1 MKPRKAF
8 VVPEARGPMIGRKL
22 IRNCLLVAI
31 TSLTLAM
38 AAPGQERTENVLT
51 LDQAIEL
58 ARSHNRELKQ
68 AGLEIHKQQ
77 EAFSEARTQL
87 YPRFDTYFLGSE
99 LLTPLD
105 FTIKSG
111 TLGTFPATGPIPA
124 KDSVIH
130 TPARPVAIASVT
142 VTQPLTQLLRIDLS
156 IRQQRLATELS
167 QQSYLEHQQVLVNEV
182 RHAYYAI
189 LQSQSEVES
198 QRALLAYLEELQKLT
213 ARRLQREAVLKAD
226 SLRITAQRTKA
237 LYQLTVTEDALADR
251 KEALNRLLGRDLL
264 EEFTVEMVPASLA
277 EEAGL
282 QQARKVAIEM
292 RPEIKAET
300 IKKERAALDTKIER
314 TRYIP
319 DISIQANYLTTPNIS
334 FLPQNVGAVGVLL
347 TWQPWDWGQKRHN
360 IAQKVDAEEQAQ
372 LSIDNMR
379 EQVLQEVDSSFR
391 RLREARELLTAA
403 QAARDAEAEKL
414 RNQMDAYSHQAIVLS
429 DLLQQQSSVASA
441 EDQYRQG
448 LLAFWRA
455 RADFERA
462 LGEE

>member
-1 MKPRKAF
+1 MSHARLARILS
-8 VVPEARGPMIGRKL
+8 VVFLLMMLPASVMWGQEAPAK
-22 IRNCLLVAI
+22 
-31 TSLTLAM
+31 TLTLEEA
-38 AAPGQERTENVLT
+38 VS
-51 LDQAIEL
+51 L

-68 AGLEIHKQQ
+68 AGLEIHKQK
-77 EAFSEARTQL
+77 EAFGEAKTHL
-87 YPRFDTYFLGSE
+87 YPRFDTYVLASE

-105 FTIKSG
+105 FTIRTG
-111 TLGTFPATGPIPA
+111 TLGTFSATGPIPA

-130 TPARPVAIASVT
+130 TPARPVAIASAT
-142 VTQPLTQLLRIDLS
+142 VTQPLTQLIRIDLS
-156 IRQQRLATELS
+156 IKQQKLESQLS
-167 QQSYLEHQQVLVNEV
+167 QQNYFEREQELVNEV
-182 RHAYYAI
+182 RRAYYAI
-189 LQSQSEVES
+189 LQSQSELES
-198 QRALLAYLEELQKLT
+198 QRALLVYVEELQQLT
-213 ARRLQREAVLKAD
+213 GRRLHQEAVLKAD
-226 SLRITAQRTKA
+226 SLRITAQRSKA
-237 LYQLTVTEDALADR
+237 LYQLTVIQNALADQ
-251 KEALNRLLGRDLL
+251 KEALNHLLGRDLQA
-264 EEFTVEMVPASLA
+264 EVTVEMVPASLP
-277 EEAGL
+277 EESSL
-282 QQARKVAIEM
+282 QEARKRATEK

-300 IKKERAALDTKIER
+300 IKKERAALETKIEK

-319 DISIQANYLTTPNIS
+319 DISVQANYLTAPNIS

-360 IAQKVDAEEQAQ
+360 IAQKVDAENQAQ
-372 LSIDNMR
+372 LSIDNVKD
-379 EQVLQEVDSSFR
+379 QVLQEVDSSFR

-414 RNQMDAYSHQAIVLS
+414 RNEMDAYSHQTVLLS

>member
-1 MKPRKAF
+1 
-8 VVPEARGPMIGRKL
+8 MIGRHSTCT
-22 IRNCLLVAI
+22 CLFAAI
-31 TSLTLAM
+31 ASLQLAM
-38 AAPGQERTENVLT
+38 AAAGQQRTEDVLT
-51 LDQAIEL
+51 LGGAISL

-68 AGLEIHKQQ
+68 AGLEIHKQK
-77 EAFSEARTQL
+77 EAFSQAKTQL
-87 YPRFDTYFLGSE
+87 YPRFDTYFLASE

-111 TLGTFPATGPIPA
+111 TFGTFPATGPIPA

-130 TPARPVAIASVT
+130 TPARPVAIASIT
-142 VTQPLTQLLRIDLS
+142 ATQPLTQLFRINLS
-156 IRQQRLATELS
+156 IKEQKLGAELS
-167 QQSYLEHQQVLVNEV
+167 QQSYSLRKQDVVNEV
-182 RHAYYAI
+182 RRAYYAI
-189 LQSQSEVES
+189 LQSQSELES
-198 QRALLAYLEELQKLT
+198 QRVLLAYLEGLQELT
-213 ARRLQREAVLKAD
+213 GRRLQQETVLKAD
-226 SLRITAQRTKA
+226 GLRVTAQRTKA
-237 LYQLTVTEDALADR
+237 LYQLTVIEDTLADQ
-251 KEALNRLLGRDLL
+251 KETLNRLLGRDLL
-264 EEFTVEMVPASLA
+264 AEFTVEMVPNSLP
-277 EEAGL
+277 EESSL
-282 QQARKVAIEM
+282 QEARKSAIEM

-300 IKKERAALDTKIER
+300 IKKEQAALETKIEK

-319 DISIQANYLTTPNIS
+319 DVSLQANYLTAPNIS
-334 FLPQNVGAVGVLL
+334 FFPQNVGAVGVLL
-347 TWQPWDWGQKRHN
+347 TWQPWDWGQKRHD
-360 IAQKVDAEEQAQ
+360 IAQKADAEKQAQ
-372 LSIDNMR
+372 LSIDNVR

>member
-1 MKPRKAF
+1 MEIARILSTAF
-8 VVPEARGPMIGRKL
+8 
-22 IRNCLLVAI
+22 LLVLLSASI
-31 TSLTLAM
+31 TR
-38 AAPGQERTENVLT
+38 GQEEPAKSLSLEEAVS
-51 LDQAIEL
+51 L
-58 ARSHNRELKQ
+58 ARLHNRELNQ

-156 IRQQRLATELS
+156 IRQQRLATEIS
-167 QQSYLEHQQVLVNEV
+167 QQSYLEHEQVLVNEV

-189 LQSQSEVES
+189 LQSQSDVES
-198 QRALLAYLEELQKLT
+198 QRTLLAYLEELQQLT
-213 ARRLQREAVLKAD
+213 ARRLQQEAVLKAD

-264 EEFTVEMVPASLA
+264 EEFAVEMVPASLP
-277 EEAGL
+277 EESGL
-282 QQARKVAIEM
+282 QQARKVAVEM

-319 DISIQANYLTTPNIS
+319 DVSIQANYATTPNIS

-360 IAQKVDAEEQAQ
+360 IAQKVDAEKQAL
-372 LSIDNMR
+372 LSIDNVR
-379 EQVLQEVDSSFR
+379 EQVLQEVDSTFR

-414 RNQMDAYSHQAIVLS
+414 RNEMDAYSHQTIVLS

>member
-1 MKPRKAF
+1 
-8 VVPEARGPMIGRKL
+8 MIGRNL

-198 QRALLAYLEELQKLT
+198 QRALLAYLEELQQLT
-213 ARRLQREAVLKAD
+213 ARRLQQEAVLKAD

-264 EEFTVEMVPASLA
+264 AEFTVEMVPASLP

-319 DISIQANYLTTPNIS
+319 DVSIQANYLTTPNIS

-372 LSIDNMR
+372 LSIDNVR

>member
-1 MKPRKAF
+1 MSHARLARILS
-8 VVPEARGPMIGRKL
+8 VVFLLMMLPASVMRGQEAPAK
-22 IRNCLLVAI
+22 
-31 TSLTLAM
+31 TLTLEEA
-38 AAPGQERTENVLT
+38 VS
-51 LDQAIEL
+51 L

-68 AGLEIHKQQ
+68 AGLEIHKQK
-77 EAFSEARTQL
+77 EAFGEAKTHL
-87 YPRFDTYFLGSE
+87 YPRFDTYVLASE

-105 FTIKSG
+105 FTIRAG
-111 TLGTFPATGPIPA
+111 TLGTFSATGPIPA

-130 TPARPVAIASVT
+130 TPARPVAIASAT
-142 VTQPLTQLLRIDLS
+142 VTQPLTQLIRIDLS
-156 IRQQRLATELS
+156 IKQQKLASDLS
-167 QQSYLEHQQVLVNEV
+167 QQNYFAREQELVNEV
-182 RHAYYAI
+182 RRAYYAI
-189 LQSQSEVES
+189 LQSQSELES
-198 QRALLAYLEELQKLT
+198 QRALLVYVEELQQLT
-213 ARRLQREAVLKAD
+213 GRRLHQEAVLKAD
-226 SLRITAQRTKA
+226 SLRITAQRSKA
-237 LYQLTVTEDALADR
+237 RYQLTVIQNALADQ
-251 KEALNRLLGRDLL
+251 KEALNHLLGRDLQA
-264 EEFTVEMVPASLA
+264 EVTVEMVPASLP
-277 EEAGL
+277 EESSL
-282 QQARKVAIEM
+282 QEARKSATEK

-300 IKKERAALDTKIER
+300 IKKERAALETKIEK

-319 DISIQANYLTTPNIS
+319 DISVQANYLTAPNIS

-360 IAQKVDAEEQAQ
+360 IAQKVDAENQAQ
-372 LSIDNMR
+372 LSIDNVKD
-379 EQVLQEVDSSFR
+379 QVLQEVDSSFR

-414 RNQMDAYSHQAIVLS
+414 RNEMDAYSHQTVLLS

>member
-1 MKPRKAF
+1 MSHARLARILS
-8 VVPEARGPMIGRKL
+8 VVFLLMMLPASVMWGQEAPAK
-22 IRNCLLVAI
+22 
-31 TSLTLAM
+31 TLTLEEA
-38 AAPGQERTENVLT
+38 VS
-51 LDQAIEL
+51 L

-68 AGLEIHKQQ
+68 AGLEIHKQK
-77 EAFSEARTQL
+77 EAFGEAKTHL
-87 YPRFDTYFLGSE
+87 YPRFDTYVLASE

-105 FTIKSG
+105 FTIRAG
-111 TLGTFPATGPIPA
+111 TLGTFSATGPIPA

-130 TPARPVAIASVT
+130 TPARPVAIASAT
-142 VTQPLTQLLRIDLS
+142 VTQPLTQLIRIDLS
-156 IRQQRLATELS
+156 IKQQKLASDLS
-167 QQSYLEHQQVLVNEV
+167 QQNYFEREQELVNEV
-182 RHAYYAI
+182 RRAYYAI
-189 LQSQSEVES
+189 LQSQSELES
-198 QRALLAYLEELQKLT
+198 QRALLVYVEELQQLT
-213 ARRLQREAVLKAD
+213 GRRLHQEAVLKAD
-226 SLRITAQRTKA
+226 SLRITAQRSKA
-237 LYQLTVTEDALADR
+237 RYQLTVIQNALADQ
-251 KEALNRLLGRDLL
+251 KEALNHLLGRDLQA
-264 EEFTVEMVPASLA
+264 EVTVEMVPASLP
-277 EEAGL
+277 EESSL
-282 QQARKVAIEM
+282 QEARKSATEK

-300 IKKERAALDTKIER
+300 IKKERAALETKIEK

-319 DISIQANYLTTPNIS
+319 DISVQANYLTAPNIS

-360 IAQKVDAEEQAQ
+360 IAQKVDAENQAQ
-372 LSIDNMR
+372 LSIDNVKD
-379 EQVLQEVDSSFR
+379 QVLQEVDSSFR

-414 RNQMDAYSHQAIVLS
+414 RNEMDAYSHQTVLLS

>member
-1 MKPRKAF
+1 MRP
-8 VVPEARGPMIGRKL
+8 ARLARILSVARL
-22 IRNCLLVAI
+22 LLVS
-31 TSLTLAM
+31 TSICQAQEPARTLTLEEA
-38 AAPGQERTENVLT
+38 VS
-51 LDQAIEL
+51 L

-68 AGLEIHKQQ
+68 AGLEIHKQK
-77 EAFSEARTQL
+77 EAFSEAKTQL
-87 YPRFDTYFLGSE
+87 YPRFDTYFLASE
-99 LLTPLD
+99 LLAPLD

-111 TLGTFPATGPIPA
+111 TFGTFPATGPIPA

-130 TPARPVAIASVT
+130 TPARPVAIASIT
-142 VTQPLTQLLRIDLS
+142 ATQPLTQLFRINLS
-156 IRQQRLATELS
+156 IKEQKLGAELS
-167 QQSYLEHQQVLVNEV
+167 QQSYSLREQDVVNEV
-182 RHAYYAI
+182 RRAYYAI
-189 LQSQSEVES
+189 LQSQSELES
-198 QRALLAYLEELQKLT
+198 QRALLAYLEGLQQLT
-213 ARRLQREAVLKAD
+213 GRRLQQEAVLKAD
-226 SLRITAQRTKA
+226 SLRITAQRSKA
-237 LYQLTVTEDALADR
+237 LYQLTVMQDTLADQ
-251 KEALNRLLGRDLL
+251 KETLNRLLGRDLL
-264 EEFTVEMVPASLA
+264 VEFTVEMVPDSLP
-277 EEAGL
+277 EESIL
-282 QQARKVAIEM
+282 QEARKSAIEM

-300 IKKERAALDTKIER
+300 IKKEQAALETKIEK

-319 DISIQANYLTTPNIS
+319 DVSLQANYLTAPNIS

-360 IAQKVDAEEQAQ
+360 IAQKADAEKQAQ
-372 LSIDNMR
+372 LSIDNVR

-391 RLREARELLTAA
+391 RLREARELLTAT

>member
-1 MKPRKAF
+1 
-8 VVPEARGPMIGRKL
+8 
-22 IRNCLLVAI
+22 VAI

-38 AAPGQERTENVLT
+38 AAPGQERTESVLT
-51 LDQAIEL
+51 LDQATEL

-189 LQSQSEVES
+189 LESQSEVES
-198 QRALLAYLEELQKLT
+198 QRALLAYLKELQQLT
-213 ARRLQREAVLKAD
+213 ARRLQQEAVLKAD

-237 LYQLTVTEDALADR
+237 LYQLTVIEDALSDR

-264 EEFTVEMVPASLA
+264 EEFTVEMVPASLP
-277 EEAGL
+277 EESGL

-300 IKKERAALDTKIER
+300 IKKERAALDTKIEK
-314 TRYIP
+314 TRFIP

-360 IAQKVDAEEQAQ
+360 IAQKVDAEKQAL
-372 LSIDNMR
+372 LSVDNVR
-379 EQVLQEVDSSFR
+379 DQVLQEVDSTFR

-414 RNQMDAYSHQAIVLS
+414 RNEMDAYSHQTVVLS

-448 LLAFWRA
+448 LLAFWKA

>member
-1 MKPRKAF
+1 MHLSL
-8 VVPEARGPMIGRKL
+8 RGHCFI
-22 IRNCLLVAI
+22 
-31 TSLTLAM
+31 
-38 AAPGQERTENVLT
+38 AAGQQRTEDVLT
-51 LDQAIEL
+51 LDGAISL

-68 AGLEIHKQQ
+68 AGLEIHKQK
-77 EAFSEARTQL
+77 EALSEAKTQL
-87 YPRFDTYFLGSE
+87 YPRFDTYFLASE

-111 TLGTFPATGPIPA
+111 TFGTFPATGPIPA

-130 TPARPVAIASVT
+130 TPARPVAIASIT
-142 VTQPLTQLLRIDLS
+142 ATQPLTQLFRINLS
-156 IRQQRLATELS
+156 IKEQKLGAELS
-167 QQSYLEHQQVLVNEV
+167 QQSYSQHEQDVVNEV
-182 RHAYYAI
+182 RRAYYAI
-189 LQSQSEVES
+189 LQSQSELES
-198 QRALLAYLEELQKLT
+198 QRAVLAYLDGLQQLT
-213 ARRLQREAVLKAD
+213 GRRLQQEAVLKAD
-226 SLRITAQRTKA
+226 SLRITAQRSKA
-237 LYQLTVTEDALADR
+237 LYQLTVMQDTLADQ
-251 KEALNRLLGRDLL
+251 KETLNRLLGRDLL
-264 EEFTVEMVPASLA
+264 AEFTVEMVPDSLP
-277 EEAGL
+277 EESIL
-282 QQARKVAIEM
+282 QEARKSAIEM

-300 IKKERAALDTKIER
+300 IKKEQAALETKIEK

-319 DISIQANYLTTPNIS
+319 DVSLQANYLTAPNIS

-360 IAQKVDAEEQAQ
+360 IAQKVDSEKQAQ
-372 LSIDNMR
+372 LSVDNVR
-379 EQVLQEVDSSFR
+379 EQIFQEVDSAYR

>member
-1 MKPRKAF
+1 MN
-8 VVPEARGPMIGRKL
+8 GRNL

-68 AGLEIHKQQ
+68 AGLEIHKQK

-198 QRALLAYLEELQKLT
+198 QRALLAYLQELQQLT
-213 ARRLQREAVLKAD
+213 ARRLQQEAVLKAD

-264 EEFTVEMVPASLA
+264 EEFTVEMVPASLP
-277 EEAGL
+277 EESGL

-319 DISIQANYLTTPNIS
+319 DVSIQANYLTTPNIS

-372 LSIDNMR
+372 LSIDNVR

>member
-1 MKPRKAF
+1 MIILALILPAAI
-8 VVPEARGPMIGRKL
+8 VRGQEEPPKL
-22 IRNCLLVAI
+22 
-31 TSLTLAM
+31 LTLEDA
-38 AAPGQERTENVLT
+38 VS
-51 LDQAIEL
+51 L

-77 EAFSEARTQL
+77 EAFSEAKTQL
-87 YPRFDTYFLGSE
+87 YPRFDTYFLASE

-105 FTIKSG
+105 FTIRSG

-124 KDSVIH
+124 KDSKIH
-130 TPARPVAIASVT
+130 TPARPVAITSVT
-142 VTQPLTQLLRIDLS
+142 ATQPVTQLFRINLS
-156 IRQQRLATELS
+156 IKQQKLAAELS
-167 QQSYLEHQQVLVNEV
+167 QQSYFEHEQGLVNEV
-182 RHAYYAI
+182 RRAYYAI
-189 LQSQSEVES
+189 LQSQSELES
-198 QRALLAYLEELQKLT
+198 QRALLTYLEELQQLT
-213 ARRLQREAVLKAD
+213 SRRLQQEAVLKAD

-237 LYQLTVTEDALADR
+237 VYQITVTEDALADQ
-251 KEALNRLLGRDLL
+251 KEALNRLLGRELL
-264 EEFTVEMVPASLA
+264 TEFAVEMVPSSLA
-277 EEAGL
+277 EESTL
-282 QQARKVAIEM
+282 QQARKRAVEM
-292 RPEIKAET
+292 RPEIKAEA
-300 IKKERAALDTKIER
+300 IKRERANLDTKIEK

-319 DISIQANYLTTPNIS
+319 DISVQANYLTAPNIS

-360 IAQKVDAEEQAQ
+360 IAQKVDAEKQAQ
-372 LSIDNMR
+372 LAIDNVR

-391 RLREARELLTAA
+391 RLREARQLLTVT

-414 RNQMDAYSHQAIVLS
+414 RNQMDAYSHQAILLS
-429 DLLQQQSSVASA
+429 ELLQQQSSVASA

>member
-1 MKPRKAF
+1 MSHARLARILS
-8 VVPEARGPMIGRKL
+8 VVFLLMMLPASVMWGQEAPAK
-22 IRNCLLVAI
+22 
-31 TSLTLAM
+31 TLTLEEA
-38 AAPGQERTENVLT
+38 VS
-51 LDQAIEL
+51 L

-68 AGLEIHKQQ
+68 AGLEIHKQK
-77 EAFSEARTQL
+77 EAFGEAKTHL
-87 YPRFDTYFLGSE
+87 YPRFDTYVLASE

-105 FTIKSG
+105 FTIRAG
-111 TLGTFPATGPIPA
+111 TLGTFSATGPIPA

-130 TPARPVAIASVT
+130 TPARPVAIASAT
-142 VTQPLTQLLRIDLS
+142 VTQPLTQLIRIDLS
-156 IRQQRLATELS
+156 IKQQKLASDLS
-167 QQSYLEHQQVLVNEV
+167 QQNYFAREQELVNEV
-182 RHAYYAI
+182 RRAYYAI
-189 LQSQSEVES
+189 LQSQSELES
-198 QRALLAYLEELQKLT
+198 QRALLVYVEELQQLT
-213 ARRLQREAVLKAD
+213 GRRLHQEVVLKAD
-226 SLRITAQRTKA
+226 SLRITAQRSKV
-237 LYQLTVTEDALADR
+237 LYQLTVIQNALADQ
-251 KEALNRLLGRDLL
+251 KEALNHLLGRDLQA
-264 EEFTVEMVPASLA
+264 EVTVEMVPASLP
-277 EEAGL
+277 EESSL
-282 QQARKVAIEM
+282 QEARKRATEK

-300 IKKERAALDTKIER
+300 IKKERAALETKIEK

-319 DISIQANYLTTPNIS
+319 DISVQANYLTAPNIS

-360 IAQKVDAEEQAQ
+360 IAQKVDAENQAQ
-372 LSIDNMR
+372 LSINNVKD
-379 EQVLQEVDSSFR
+379 QVLQEVDSSFR

-414 RNQMDAYSHQAIVLS
+414 RNEMDAYSHQTVLLS